1 MKNLS
6 TQGIFFQNDS
16 FGIVTLVSDGQPDKP
31 LVFAST
37 TNKHVRDFRYFKTHA
52 VDPTLAPVALN
63 LSKTSLNTIT
73 T

>member
-1 MKNLS
+1 MKKLS
-6 TQGIFFQNDS
+6 TYGIFFQNDS
-16 FGIVTLVSDGQPDKP
+16 FGIVTLVSGGQPGKP

-37 TNKHVRDFRYFKTHA
+37 TNKHILDFRYFKTHA

-63 LSKTSLNTIT
+63 LSKTSWNTIT